1 MFCPNCGKERN
12 EADLICPD
20 CGASVVPAQE
30 TESVQEELEQIT
42 IPEMEQEE
50 AAELI
55 EEIVEE
61 ANETAE
67 EIAEESVEETAEE
80 AEETAEE
87 EEEEEIDIDMDADA
101 IVAEFLS
108 EAAAAEENK
117 AAEEEEAVQ
126 EEAAP
131 KKKKSRKVL
140 WAILIP
146 VIVLALLAA
155 AAGGVYFLAT
165 RNYEQAAACVEAKE
179 YDEAL
184 ALFEK
189 FSFYGDSQERIDE
202 LNRLQKAY
210 DDAAAQAL
218 ANDYVSAIAILSQ
231 LGDYRD
237 SQTLVQTTL
246 PYARAGYL
254 MASAETADA
263 SALSQHPDYADA
275 LTTPEDPTIALY
287 MGAAKLY
294 IAMGDYEDCAAL
306 ASTCYTR
313 IAFLYME
320 QEQFEAAL
328 NCMQMLN
335 EQDAATVLAQY
346 MTYCADEAALT
357 SLANAVRV
365 RATLEE
371 TLALQLKEAEEAA
384 KAEEQTEE
392 TETTQQTEET
402 EETETTEETEET
414 TQQENKLTYRDLVV
428 AEMELLA
435 QFEADLLYYDA
446 QLKDAM
452 AMYRKGLETEAT
464 ALDEQG
470 NIKDMAT
477 WYTGSSMR
485 ALVVETLVE
494 SHNFLSDNP
503 QLQNAYMGKADL
515 YNACA
520 VLENV
525 IPLHLTEENIS
536 KSEESGSYYTFE
548 NTTGIGFNL
557 TVYHT
562 FLDEEGE
569 TVLYHECET
578 VAIGADA
585 TVQLPFLTPAED
597 EKWEKH
603 NVTWVYEVTQATL

>member
-12 EADLICPD
+12 EADMICPD
-20 CGASVVPAQE
+20 CGASAAPAQQ
-30 TESVQEELEQIT
+30 TESVQEELEQIA

-50 AAELI
+50 TAELI
-55 EEIVEE
+55 EETVEE

-67 EIAEESVEETAEE
+67 EVAEEANETEEEA

-117 AAEEEEAVQ
+117 AAEEEETTQ

-165 RNYEQAAACVEAKE
+165 RNYEQATACMEAKE

-254 MASAETADA
+254 MASAEVADA
-263 SALSQHPDYADA
+263 SALSQHPDYANA
-275 LTTPEDPTIALY
+275 LTTPDDPTIALY

-294 IAMGDYEDCAAL
+294 TAMGDYEDCAVQ
-306 ASTCYTR
+306 ASACYTR

-328 NCMQMLN
+328 NCIPLLN
-335 EQDAATVLAQY
+335 EADAEIVLAQY

-384 KAEEQTEE
+384 EAEEETEDTETTEQTED
-392 TETTQQTEET
+392 TEN
-402 EETETTEETEET
+402 TEETEET
-414 TQQENKLTYRDLVV
+414 TQQESKLTYRDLVV

-435 QFEADLLYYDA
+435 QFEADLLYYDE
-446 QLKDAM
+446 QLKEAV

-464 ALDEQG
+464 ALDEEG

-494 SHNFLSDNP
+494 SHDFLSDNP

-536 KSEESGSYYTFE
+536 KSDESGSYYTFE

-562 FLDEEGE
+562 FLDEDGE

-603 NVTWVYEVTQATL
+603 TVTWVYEVTQATM